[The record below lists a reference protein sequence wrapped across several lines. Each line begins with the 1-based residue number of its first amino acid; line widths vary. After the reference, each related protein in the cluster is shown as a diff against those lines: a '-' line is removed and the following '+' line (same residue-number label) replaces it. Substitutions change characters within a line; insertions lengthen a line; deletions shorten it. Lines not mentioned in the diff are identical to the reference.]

1 MIIKTKKHK
10 LETKTYILLALL
22 NVNKELWWVWLI
34 PVALASL
41 TFFYATVW
49 FIVIAMILSILYI
62 AFWVA
67 QFVAVTQ
74 LEQNKVMFEK
84 MTYEIDSRQ
93 LLMKINTK
101 QGMPL
106 TWDMVKK
113 VIVGKNRYVLVMSKA
128 QLIELPKRIFNSEN
142 ELKFFESI
150 LKRKGL
156 LR

>member
-10 LETKTYILLALL
+10 LETKTYIQLALL

-34 PVALASL
+34 PLVLASL
-41 TFFYATVW
+41 TFFYSTVW
-49 FIVIAMILSILYI
+49 FVVIAAILSILYVI
-62 AFWVA
+62 FWVA

-84 MTYEIDSRQ
+84 MNYEIDSRQ

-113 VIVGKNRYVLVMSKA
+113 VSVGKNRYVLVISKA
-128 QLIELPKRIFNSEN
+128 QLIELPKRIFNSDN
-142 ELKFFESI
+142 EIKFFESI

-156 LR
+156 VK